1 MTGSKP
7 GRETSRRASTTLV
20 ALGLVVTVLVIG
32 GMLALGQGPL
42 GGAGDAQTTP
52 AQTTEHGEAAASDDD
67 SSGGGERPF
76 TIDVQKIENCGKT
89 CRDVTVSLTNNG
101 GNPRENIS
109 VTTTVYAG
117 QDSVWQ
123 GEAAIGTLASDESTR
138 RTEQIDVGYVG
149 GAKIERNGGTVT
161 IETVVHW
168 DGGEAT
174 YREQKQVS

>member
-1 MTGSKP
+1 M
-7 GRETSRRASTTLV
+7 
-20 ALGLVVTVLVIG
+20 ALGIVVTVIVVGGLV
-32 GMLALGQGPL
+32 AFGQGTF
-42 GGAGDAQTTP
+42 GGSGDAHTTP
-52 AQTTEHGEAAASDDD
+52 AQTADHGGAAESDDD

-76 TIDVQKIENCGKT
+76 TLDVQKIENCGKT

-123 GEAAIGTLASDESTR
+123 GEASIGTLASDESTR

-149 GAKIERNGGTVT
+149 GAKIERNDGTVT

-168 DGGEAT
+168 DGGEAR
-174 YREQKQVS
+174 YSEQRQVA